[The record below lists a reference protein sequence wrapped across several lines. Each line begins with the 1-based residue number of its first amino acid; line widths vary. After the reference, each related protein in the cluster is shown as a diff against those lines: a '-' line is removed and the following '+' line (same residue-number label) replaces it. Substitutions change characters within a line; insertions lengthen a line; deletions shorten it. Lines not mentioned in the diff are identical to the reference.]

1 MAAPSARLEAQSGE
15 PLPQDTAVERI
26 HPGDVIDVDIVGSYE
41 HDWRGT
47 LTPEGFLDGLDELG
61 KQIYAFCRTEEAL
74 AAELT
79 REFSKN
85 LRDPVIQVRILDRS
99 NRPEALI
106 SGGVQ
111 TPSRMQIRRPIRLL
125 EALVLAGGIT
135 DIASGEITI
144 FRPAF
149 SGCDDVKNDTEFV
162 NSSTAEPASKTMRIN
177 IGDIL
182 KGDAAANPIIR
193 SGDIITVLEAPPV
206 YVIGGV
212 NNPGPVQLRTE
223 LTLSRAVASA
233 GGVAK
238 NGAPT
243 EITVFRRTEGT
254 SQVISADLNKIEA
267 DATLDIALK
276 PYDIIDVPQR
286 GGEKRQFPPVVRSE
300 GTGSPDREKLPLR
313 IID

>member
-1 MAAPSARLEAQSGE
+1 MTGPFVALKAQNGEAR
-15 PLPQDTAVERI
+15 PQDSGIERI
-26 HPGDVIDVDIVGSYE
+26 HIGDVIDVDIVGSYD

-47 LTPEGFLDGLDELG
+47 LTPEGFLDGMEELG
-61 KQIYAFCRTEEAL
+61 KQIFALCRTEADL

-85 LRDPVIQVRILDRS
+85 LRDPVIRVRILDRS

-111 TPSRMQIRRPIRLL
+111 TPARMQIKRRVRLL
-125 EALVLAGGIT
+125 ETIVLAGGIT

-144 FRPAF
+144 FRPGFA
-149 SGCDDVKNDTEFV
+149 GCDGVEDANFV
-162 NSSTAEPASKTMRIN
+162 NSSTGQPASKTLRIS
-177 IGDIL
+177 ISDIL
-182 KGDAAANPIIR
+182 KGEDAANPIIR

-238 NGAPT
+238 NGLSN
-243 EITVFRRTEGT
+243 EITIFRRSEGT
-254 SQVISADLNKIEA
+254 PETIPADLRKIEA
-267 DATLDIALK
+267 DPEADIPLK
-276 PYDIIDVPQR
+276 PYDIIDVQQR
-286 GGEKRQFPPVVRSE
+286 GGEKRQFPPVVR
-300 GTGSPDREKLPLR
+300 GGDQAGLDPQKLPLR